1 MNSFAITISN
11 IGSYTLLDFCDYKN
25 IFNMQLF
32 GTLFQKKQETII
44 KNIAKS
50 LKHIITRIDVFSNLY
65 LQPYFLAEW
74 SF

>member
-11 IGSYTLLDFCDYKN
+11 IGSYTLLDFYDYKN

-65 LQPYFLAEW
+65 
-74 SF
+74 